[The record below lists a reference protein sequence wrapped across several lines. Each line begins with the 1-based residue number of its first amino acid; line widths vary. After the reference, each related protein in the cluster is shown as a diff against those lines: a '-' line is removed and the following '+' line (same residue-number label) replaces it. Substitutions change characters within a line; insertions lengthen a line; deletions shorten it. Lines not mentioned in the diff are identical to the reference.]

1 MTTMNEPLP
10 DIFVNELSDQIN
22 QDFSELDEKSKDK
35 ILLLVANSLE
45 KYEKLQNDNS
55 KVNGS
60 IVNNVKNGAKL
71 GAKFVYNITAREFM
85 NGRIPILDT
94 IHRLVYRKLWNPQ
107 NPNGTEVFPK
117 SEGYYSLKVK
127 PQPNVGG
134 KKKNKTKKNY
144 KKN

>member
-1 MTTMNEPLP
+1 MTTTITENLP
-10 DIFVNELSDQIN
+10 DIFVNELSNQIN
-22 QDFSELDEKSKDK
+22 EEFSELDQNSKDK

-55 KVNGS
+55 NVNGS

-85 NGRIPILDT
+85 NGRIPILDS

-117 SEGYYSLKVK
+117 SEGYYRLNLK
-127 PQPNVGG
+127 PQPKAGG
-134 KKKNKTKKNY
+134 KKNNKTKKN